1 MGKRL
6 FSFCGNRGRRVLPQW
21 CLTLSVVVVFGL
33 APRVGHAD
41 SADDVGTLAKP
52 TDYSLE
58 IDKSARVLTLR
69 QGTRIARTFPVAL
82 GRGGQGDKR
91 IRGDNKTPIG
101 VYYITE
107 VNEAGGFDVFMRLS
121 FPSVKDGYFGL
132 KKSLISRPEF
142 DHILDAQRQSALPP
156 QNTALGGAIGIHGL
170 GEETITKLEIQ
181 NKFNWTQGCI
191 ALTNHN
197 VRELRRFV
205 GVGTKVVIRE

>member
-1 MGKRL
+1 MRKRL
-6 FSFCGNRGRRVLPQW
+6 FSFWRTCQQRSPPPW
-21 CLTLSVVVVFGL
+21 CLTLGFAVALGL
-33 APRVGHAD
+33 ALPIVHAD
-41 SADDVGTLAKP
+41 SADDVGIVANT

-82 GRGGQGDKR
+82 GRGGHGDKR

-101 VYYITE
+101 VYYITG
-107 VNEAGGFDVFMRLS
+107 VNEGSGFDVFMRLS
-121 FPSVKDGYFGL
+121 YPNVKDGYFGL

-142 DHILDAQRQSALPP
+142 EHILDAQRQSALPP
-156 QNTALGGAIGIHGL
+156 QNTALGGSIGIHGL

-191 ALTNHN
+191 ALTNRN